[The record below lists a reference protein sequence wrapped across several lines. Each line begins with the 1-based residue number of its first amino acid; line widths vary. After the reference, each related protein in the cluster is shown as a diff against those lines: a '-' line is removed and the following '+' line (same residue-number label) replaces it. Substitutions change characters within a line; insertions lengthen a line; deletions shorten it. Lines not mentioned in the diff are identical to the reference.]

1 MKKELKFVVDRDE
14 LTDSYRY
21 LIVLPNNK
29 AITFVPT
36 YDSESDDYRL
46 KLPLRDGMT
55 RLQRS
60 MAFSALARELGLTK
74 AELKALMGYAS
85 SFKHWEEVDE
95 Q

>member
-1 MKKELKFVVDRDE
+1 MVERDE

-21 LIVLPNNK
+21 LIVLPNKK

-46 KLPLRDGMT
+46 KLVGRNEMT

-60 MAFSALARELGLTK
+60 MTFSALARSLGITK
-74 AELKALMGYAS
+74 AELKELMGYAS
-85 SFKHWEEVDE
+85 SFKHWEQEREIEVE
-95 Q
+95 LE

>member
-29 AITFVPT
+29 AIAFVPV
-36 YDSESDDYRL
+36 YDPKAGDYRL
-46 KLPLRDGMT
+46 KLYDYERT
-55 RLQRS
+55 RLERS
-60 MAFSALARELGLTK
+60 MMFSYLARSLGITK
-74 AELKALMGYAS
+74 KELKALMGYAS
-85 SFKHWEEVDE
+85 SFKHWEADE

>member
-29 AITFVPT
+29 AIVFVPT

-46 KLPLRDGMT
+46 KLPLRDEMT
-55 RLQRS
+55 RLERS
-60 MAFSALARELGLTK
+60 MAFAALARSLGITK

-85 SFKHWEEVDE
+85 SFKHWEEVE

>member
-1 MKKELKFVVDRDE
+1 MRKSELKFVIDRDD

-36 YDSESDDYRL
+36 YDAESDDYRL
-46 KLPLRDGMT
+46 KLVGRNEMT

-60 MAFSALARELGLTK
+60 MTFSALARSLGMTK
-74 AELKALMGYAS
+74 AELKSLMGYAS
-85 SFKHWEEVDE
+85 SFKHWEADE